1 MNDLSMLN
9 SLWVVIAATLVF
21 LMQPG
26 FMCLESGLTRSKN
39 SINVAVKNLT
49 DFIISVL
56 TFWCFGYGVMF
67 GLSHAGILGTSQFLI
82 SFETNETSATFFFFQ
97 AMFCGTATTIFSG
110 AVAERMKFSSYLI
123 IVVLLSTL
131 VYPIFGH
138 WAWNGLENGIS
149 SGWLGKIGFVDFAGS
164 TVVHS
169 IGGWVALATL
179 IIIGPR
185 THRFSENSSFFGFN
199 GSNLPLSV
207 LGTCLLWI
215 GWIGFNGGSTL
226 IMNESVPRIIVYTIL
241 AGAAGA
247 LSNLLLGYI
256 ITKVPRV
263 TFLINGSLGGLVAI
277 TACCHC
283 VNAASAVLIGGI
295 GGFICLAVE
304 VALIKLEIDDA
315 VGAVPVHLACGIW
328 GTIAVALFGDPVL
341 IGTGLT
347 FWNQLIVQLLGVA
360 TAFVMAFVI
369 PFFLISRINKIFP
382 LRVSEED
389 EHNGLNFSEHGATT
403 ELVELCR
410 AMDNQAQTKDIS
422 IRMPVEPFTE
432 VGMIA
437 ARHNQVMDSL
447 EAALSHTEAVVSLA
461 KDAIVTFV
469 NDSLEIININPS
481 GRVMFGLSGATV
493 QAPFYL
499 RDFFEP
505 SDFDSIKSTLW
516 QGKTIETLGKKRC
529 GTLFPMQAVIT
540 EAGYGENS
548 FYIGTFRD
556 ITELKERERSLKQ
569 SEIRY
574 RELFENI
581 GVATLMV
588 GSDTTIVMV
597 NKEAE
602 ELFGYTREVME
613 QNNMSFMELLPA
625 GEKDRL
631 YDFHVKRRTK
641 PTQVPSAYDSKVL
654 DRYGNIK
661 PVYISVSRIAGTDHT
676 VATVMDLSE
685 LRRAQDGFNKQKAY
699 FQQLFE
705 GTAQAIVALDT
716 KRRVVSLNQGFE
728 KLFGYSED
736 TLKGQSL
743 AQYIVTDEYEN
754 EFLSM
759 EKAVQSGEMVK
770 KETIRRSSTGKLIP
784 VSILS
789 FSVKIKGYLEG
800 YFCIYEDITERKEF
814 EDQLYKQAF
823 YDGLTKIPNR
833 ILFFERI
840 ERARERRKRKSD
852 YNYAVMLL
860 DLDRFKLVN
869 DSLGH
874 LAGDELLQ
882 RIAKR
887 FLSCI
892 RSGDTVARLGGDEF
906 AVLLEDYGKSSKAI
920 EIANRL
926 QQEAQRPL
934 LIGNTDVHVSAS
946 IGIILNIDSYDST
959 EAILRDADIAMYRAK
974 ELGKARFQIFNSKLH
989 EIASQ
994 VLQLENELREG
1005 ISSDQLLLYYQPI
1018 IDIKNKSL
1026 VALEALVRW
1035 DHPRL
1040 GIVSPNTFI
1049 PIAEETGLIIGLGE
1063 WVLEKACKQLQ
1074 QWQES
1079 HPKASG
1085 IKLNVNLSAK
1095 QFLQKDL
1102 DQFVH
1107 NTLKN
1112 TGLDPSLLKLEI
1124 TESAIMEGG
1133 KETIELLGRLQKVG
1147 IKLAIDD
1154 FGTGYSSLSS
1164 LQMFPIN
1171 DLKIDRSF
1179 IRELE
1184 ERDESKEIVR
1194 TIIALAHALNLGLV
1208 AEGVET
1214 EGQLCI
1220 LKELKCDC
1228 VQGYLFSKP
1237 LPGDETE
1244 NLIEKYI
1251 LS

>member
-49 DFIISVL
+49 DFIVSVL
-56 TFWCFGYGVMF
+56 TFWCLGYGMMF
-67 GLSHAGILGTSQFLI
+67 GLSHAGVLGTSQFFV

-110 AVAERMKFSSYLI
+110 AVAERMKFSSYLL

-138 WAWNGLENGIS
+138 WAWSGLESGNPT
-149 SGWLGKIGFVDFAGS
+149 GWLGKLGFVDFAGS

-185 THRFSENSSFFGFN
+185 AHRFSEENAFFGFN

-226 IMNESVPRIIVYTIL
+226 IMNESVPKIIVYTVL

-247 LSNLLLGYI
+247 LSNLLIGYI
-256 ITKVPRV
+256 LTKVPRV

-283 VNAASAVLIGGI
+283 VGAPSAVLIGGI
-295 GGFICLAVE
+295 GGLICFAVE
-304 VALIKLEIDDA
+304 IALIKLEIDDA
-315 VGAVPVHLACGIW
+315 VGAVPVHLGCGIW
-328 GTIAVALFGDPVL
+328 GTIAVAVFGDPEL
-341 IGTGLT
+341 IGTGLG
-347 FWNQLIVQLLGVA
+347 FWNQLLVQLLGIG

-369 PFFLISRINKIFP
+369 PLFLIGRINKFFP
-382 LRVSEED
+382 LRVSKED

-403 ELVELCR
+403 ELVDLCR
-410 AMDNQAQTKDIS
+410 AMDAQAQTKDIS

-437 ARHNQVMDSL
+437 ARHNQVMESL
-447 EAALSHTEAVVSLA
+447 EAALSHTDAVVSLA

-469 NDSLEIININPS
+469 NGSLEVININPS
-481 GRVMFGLSGATV
+481 GRVMFGLSGGAL
-493 QAPFYL
+493 QEPFRL
-499 RDFFEP
+499 SDFFEP
-505 SDFDSIKSTLW
+505 SDFDSIKFPLW
-516 QGKTIETLGKKRC
+516 QGKTIETVGKKRC

-540 EAGYGENS
+540 EAGHGDNS
-548 FYIGTFRD
+548 FCIGTFRD

-569 SEIRY
+569 SELRY

-581 GVATLMV
+581 GVATLMID
-588 GSDTTIVMV
+588 SDTTLVMV
-597 NKEAE
+597 NREAE
-602 ELFGYTREVME
+602 ELFGYSREAME
-613 QNNMSFMELLPA
+613 QKKMSFMELLPA
-625 GEKDRL
+625 DEKDRL
-631 YDFHVKRRTK
+631 YNFHVKRRAN
-641 PTQVPSAYDSKVL
+641 PSQVPSAYDSKVL
-654 DRYGNIK
+654 DRYGNVK
-661 PVYISVSRIAGTDHT
+661 PVYLNISRIAGSDHT

-716 KRRVVSLNQGFE
+716 RQRVVSLNQGFE

-736 TLKGQSL
+736 ELKGQTL
-743 AQYIVTDEYEN
+743 AEFIVPGEYDDE
-754 EFLSM
+754 FFTM
-759 EKAVQSGEMVK
+759 EKAIRSGELVK
-770 KETIRRSSTGKLIP
+770 KETMRRTSTGTLIP
-784 VSILS
+784 VSVLS
-789 FSVKIKGYLEG
+789 FPVKIKDQLEG
-800 YFCIYEDITERKEF
+800 FFYIYEDITERKEF
-814 EDQLYKQAF
+814 ENQLFKQAF

-833 ILFFERI
+833 ILFFERV
-840 ERARERRKRKSD
+840 ERALERRKRKSD

-860 DLDRFKLVN
+860 DLDRFKWVN

-874 LAGDELLQ
+874 LAGDDLLQ

-887 FLSCI
+887 FLSCV
-892 RSGDTVARLGGDEF
+892 RTGDTVARLGGDEF
-906 AVLLEDYGKSSKAI
+906 AVLLEDYGKSSKVI

-946 IGIILNIDSYDST
+946 IGIILNTGNYLTT

-974 ELGKARFQIFNSKLH
+974 ELGKARFQIFNRKLH
-989 EIASQ
+989 ELASQ
-994 VLQLENELREG
+994 ALQLENELREG
-1005 ISSDQLLLYYQPI
+1005 IHSNELLLFYQPI
-1018 IDIKNKSL
+1018 IDIQTRSL
-1026 VALEALVRW
+1026 VAFEALVRW

-1063 WVLEKACKQLQ
+1063 WVLREACKQMQ
-1074 QWQES
+1074 RWRAI
-1079 HPKASG
+1079 HPKVAG
-1085 IKLNVNLSAK
+1085 IKINVNLSAK

-1102 DQFVH
+1102 GQFVR
-1107 NTLKN
+1107 NTLEK

-1133 KETIELLGRLQKVG
+1133 NKTVDLLGDLQKIG

-1164 LQMFPIN
+1164 LQQFPIN

-1179 IRELE
+1179 VKELAAQE
-1184 ERDESKEIVR
+1184 ESKEIVR
-1194 TIIALAHALNLGLV
+1194 TIIALAHTLNLGLV

-1214 EGQLCI
+1214 EEQFNI

-1228 VQGYLFSKP
+1228 AQGYLFSKP
-1237 LPGDETE
+1237 LPVGNVEGVLD
-1244 NLIEKYI
+1244 KYI
-1251 LS
+1251 P